1 MNLEFLYRTFFVVLR
16 GLPVTLFLTAASL
29 ILAMPFSVG
38 IALARK
44 NKIAVLDKVC
54 AVYVSFIRGTPMI
67 LQIYVVYNLVP
78 GILAVLFEKQN
89 ISYPVYE
96 INPMVYAVLIFSL
109 STAATMSE
117 VIRSALAAVDERQ
130 LEAAL
135 SIGLNSRQAYAR
147 IIFPQALVTAVPNLC
162 TLVVNLI
169 KSTSLAFAMTVQD
182 ITAIAKIEASSGYN
196 YIEAYLDIFLVYLL
210 LCASVEKL
218 FKYLEKG
225 LKKYRAAAA

>member
-16 GLPVTLFLTAASL
+16 GLPTTLFLTVTALIFAAPL
-29 ILAMPFSVG
+29 SVG

-44 NKIAVLDKVC
+44 NKTAVWDKVC
-54 AVYVSFIRGTPMI
+54 AVYVSFIRGTPVI

-78 GILAVLFEKQN
+78 SIVAMLFEKWH

-96 INPMVYAVLIFSL
+96 VNPIVYAILIFSL

-117 VIRSALAAVDERQ
+117 VIRSALATVDKGQ

-135 SIGLNSRQAYAR
+135 SIGLNSRQAYLR

-210 LCASVEKL
+210 LCASIERL